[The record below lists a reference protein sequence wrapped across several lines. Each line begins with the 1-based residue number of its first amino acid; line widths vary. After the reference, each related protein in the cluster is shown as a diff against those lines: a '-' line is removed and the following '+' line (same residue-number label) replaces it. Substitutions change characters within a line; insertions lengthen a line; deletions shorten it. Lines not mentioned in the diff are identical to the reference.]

1 VFNVITRLVDW
12 YRHRVALATGDL
24 RKYVVAEKRV
34 RLALALTV
42 VAIPV
47 AALLYMVTKELL
59 IVLIASAILLG
70 APWLLLLDVELS
82 ARELGRGLEE
92 EMPFLLVMAA
102 GVASTGLELV
112 EAVKNAVGSRAFKA
126 FKALSER
133 FYALS
138 HLLGASE
145 ALRLLTRI
153 VSGRVR
159 MLIAEYSSS
168 LSSGTALSWLRDR
181 ASDLVKTAGVE
192 FERSMSMLIMV
203 ATTLSMVFSVMPSIL
218 ASIGI
223 LYSVRIG
230 EFSAPEVPGYL
241 SGLPAVLAVIAAV
254 LCIVL
259 PGYPL
264 PARVV
269 IERKRL
275 SMYRALFAT
284 GTLALA
290 TPLAPLAIA
299 QNTEVFTALAKT
311 GSIVAIVLGAPS
323 FAETLKALLLP
334 LDDIVEG
341 MANHVRVYRS
351 MLLYRSEKLES
362 LLKKGSRPWLVEYLG
377 EAVSFFRLVG
387 DVNPAVFETFAAFVL
402 EMQRCKKRALLYMI
416 TMVATVP
423 IAPVLGVIAL
433 KLGQEVGV
441 STLPVLLGYT
451 SALCYGYIASKV
463 ATGRNIST
471 LLPGIATLIYAAML

>member
-59 IVLIASAILLG
+59 IVFIASAILLG

-145 ALRLLTRI
+145 ALRLLTRV

-192 FERSMSMLIMV
+192 FERSMSMLIMI

-218 ASIGI
+218 ASIG
-223 LYSVRIG
+223 
-230 EFSAPEVPGYL
+230 F
-241 SGLPAVLAVIAAV
+241 
-254 LCIVL
+254 C
-259 PGYPL
+259 
-264 PARVV
+264 
-269 IERKRL
+269 
-275 SMYRALFAT
+275 
-284 GTLALA
+284 
-290 TPLAPLAIA
+290 
-299 QNTEVFTALAKT
+299 TAL
-311 GSIVAIVLGAPS
+311 
-323 FAETLKALLLP
+323 E
-334 LDDIVEG
+334 
-341 MANHVRVYRS
+341 
-351 MLLYRSEKLES
+351 
-362 LLKKGSRPWLVEYLG
+362 
-377 EAVSFFRLVG
+377 
-387 DVNPAVFETFAAFVL
+387 
-402 EMQRCKKRALLYMI
+402 
-416 TMVATVP
+416 
-423 IAPVLGVIAL
+423 
-433 KLGQEVGV
+433 
-441 STLPVLLGYT
+441 
-451 SALCYGYIASKV
+451 
-463 ATGRNIST
+463 
-471 LLPGIATLIYAAML
+471 